1 METTY
6 YSIDARQIRV
16 YRGDEARQA
25 AGGGE
30 AGGCYMVLPR
40 QKRVPRAGRDNVI
53 DFAACRRALE
63 EEPDLQPDRPPET
76 ERKTGSARLS
86 LLLDCVATAA
96 VAAAAVA
103 VVVLFLHL

>member
-6 YSIDARQIRV
+6 FSIDARQILV

-40 QKRVPRAGRDNVI
+40 QKRIPPAGRDNVI

-63 EEPDLQPDRPPET
+63 EGSDLQPDRAPEAEQRT
-76 ERKTGSARLS
+76 RSARLP
-86 LLLDCVATAA
+86 LLLDCIATAA